1 MIPNVVWI
9 SKKDLMDLVER
20 AFLFGESAPTDV
32 GEEIVQEIMSEICTR
47 LNGVSVFRT
56 ISLDELTRFPQ
67 GKRIVHP
74 LDGDGEIYLTN
85 GKFSVRFFSGKTV
98 HLNAAN
104 ADFWSCP
111 LSVN

>member
-1 MIPNVVWI
+1 MIANVVWI

-20 AFLFGESAPTDV
+20 AFDFGESAPADI
-32 GEEIVQEIMSEICTR
+32 GEEIIQEIMAEICTR
-47 LNGVSVFRT
+47 LNGVSIFRP

-74 LDGDGEIYLTN
+74 IDGDGEILLTG
-85 GKFSVRFFSGKTV
+85 GKFCVRFFSGKTV
-98 HLNAAN
+98 NLNADNAN
-104 ADFWSCP
+104 FWSCP